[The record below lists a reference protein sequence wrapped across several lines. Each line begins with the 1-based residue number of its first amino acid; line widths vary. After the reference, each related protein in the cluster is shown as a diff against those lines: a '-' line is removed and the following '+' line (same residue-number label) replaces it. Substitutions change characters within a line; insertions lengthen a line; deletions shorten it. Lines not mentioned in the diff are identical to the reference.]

1 MYNFESLSPKD
12 FEELTRDLLQK
23 ELNITLESF
32 KNGRDQGI
40 DLRFAKN
47 SKNELI
53 IQCKHYKNSTFNN
66 LLFSLQ
72 KEVNKIQKLLP
83 KRYIIVTSLPLT
95 PQNKTKILEVCAP
108 YILSTGDIY
117 GLDDLNNLIQKY
129 PKIENSHF
137 KLWMTSTNVLER
149 ILHSDIV
156 NESIFKFEEITE
168 KIKRFVP
175 NPSLDKAHKI
185 LEKEN
190 CVVISGAPGVGKTTL
205 AEMLIWEFVIKG
217 YKFVNISENIREAFS
232 LYSLDP
238 NRKQIFYYDDFLGTT
253 NLTKNEDSMLILF
266 ISKINK
272 SKNKKM
278 LLTTR
283 EYILQQKKIL
293 YEKFDNFDFKKCVID
308 LKSYTKQIKAEILY
322 SHLYFSELPYEY
334 ILAIV
339 NNEHYLDIIKHSN
352 YNPRIIDYMT
362 MQKRYRE
369 VLPHNYFSEFIKNLD
384 NPTEIWCHAFENQ
397 IDNKTRSILF
407 AIVTFPQYYLA
418 FDKNDIQLISNM
430 ICQKLYSEKISSLDY
445 KNSIKI
451 LDGDFI
457 SINKNSI
464 HLADPSIRDFIE
476 NYIYKNDL
484 LSSFI
489 ELCSRQEQYRW
500 LYNTYFSRKK
510 SQENYAYSFFNKL
523 KIQNSKKYDSN
534 VTELMIRIIDS
545 IGDEDLIPELQ
556 NIFDYISN
564 HERDPYNNEGI
575 LSNLRTTFFEN
586 NNIVINFI
594 NQILQKIHLDIDN
607 LEDLDDYVNIA
618 KFIDIWRDILDESSV
633 QEIIDNINDK
643 FEQLQEDAIYD
654 YEDDLYYLEEAK
666 DKLEEINDK
675 LDLLNDL
682 EDIEDKIS
690 ELSELEEIKSE
701 YQQEENKS
709 YGHSY
714 SNILLGIEQEENNI
728 KNLFNSF
735 DNKY

>member
-23 ELNITLESF
+23 DLNISLESF

-47 SKNELI
+47 STNELI
-53 IQCKHYKNSTFNN
+53 VQCKHYKNSTFNN
-66 LLFSLQ
+66 LIFSL
-72 KEVNKIQKLLP
+72 KEEVNKVQKLLP
-83 KRYIIVTSLPLT
+83 KRYIIVTSLSLT
-95 PQNKTKILEVCAP
+95 PQNKTKILQVCTP

-129 PKIENSHF
+129 PKIENDHF
-137 KLWMTSTNVLER
+137 KLWMTSTNILER

-156 NESIFKFEEITE
+156 NESVFRLEEITE

-175 NPSLDKAHKI
+175 NLSLDKAHQI

-217 YKFVNISENIREAFS
+217 YEFVNISENIKEAFS

-253 NLTKNEDSMLILF
+253 NLTKNEDSRLILF
-266 ISKINK
+266 ISKVNK
-272 SKNKKM
+272 SQNKKM
-278 LLTTR
+278 ILTTR

-293 YEKFDNFDFKKCVID
+293 YEKIDYFDFKKCIID
-308 LKSYTKQIKAEILY
+308 LKNYTKRIKAEILY

-334 ILAIV
+334 ILALID
-339 NNEHYLDIIKHSN
+339 NEHYLDIIKHPN

-362 MQKRYRE
+362 MQKRYKE
-369 VLPHNYFSEFIKNLD
+369 VLPQSYFSEFIKNLD
-384 NPTEIWCHAFENQ
+384 NPTEIWYHAFENQ
-397 IDNKTRSILF
+397 INNKTRSILF

-418 FDKNDIQLISNM
+418 FGKDVIQLISNI
-430 ICQKLYSEKISSLDY
+430 ICQKLYSEKINSLDY

-457 SINKNSI
+457 TINQNNI
-464 HLADPSIRDFIE
+464 HFADSSIRDFIE

-484 LSSFI
+484 LPSFI
-489 ELCSRQEQYRW
+489 ELCNRQEQYRW
-500 LYNTYFSRKK
+500 LYNTYFARKK
-510 SQENYAYSFFNKL
+510 LQKNYAYLFFNKL
-523 KIQNSKKYDSN
+523 KKQNSIKHNSN
-534 VTELMIRIIDS
+534 VTELMIRIIET
-545 IGDEDLIPELQ
+545 IGNEDLISELQ
-556 NIFDYISN
+556 DTFGYILN
-564 HERDPYNNEGI
+564 HESAPYNNEGI
-575 LSNLRTTFFEN
+575 LSNLRTAFFEDN
-586 NNIVINFI
+586 DIVINFI
-594 NQILQKIHLDIDN
+594 NQILKKIHLDIN
-607 LEDLDDYVNIA
+607 YLEDLDDYVSIA
-618 KFIDIWRDILDESSV
+618 KFINIWRDLLNEISV
-633 QEIIDNINDK
+633 QEIIDTINDK
-643 FEQLQEDAIYD
+643 FEQLQEDAIDY

-682 EDIEDKIS
+682 EDIEEKIS
-690 ELSELEEIKSE
+690 ELSELEELKSE
-701 YQQEENKS
+701 FQQEYNKS

-714 SNILLGIEQEENNI
+714 RNVLSDIEQEEKNI
-728 KNLFNSF
+728 KNLFNSL
-735 DNKY
+735 DNK

>member
-32 KNGRDQGI
+32 KNGKDQGI
-40 DLRFAKN
+40 DLRYAKN
-47 SKNELI
+47 STNELI
-53 IQCKHYKNSTFNN
+53 VQCKHYKNSTFNN
-66 LLFSLQ
+66 LISSLK
-72 KEVNKIQKLLP
+72 KEVQKIQKFLP
-83 KRYIIVTSLPLT
+83 KRYIIVSSLPLT
-95 PQNKTKILEVCAP
+95 PKNKVKILQICNP

-129 PKIENSHF
+129 PKIENDHF

-149 ILHSDIV
+149 ILHSDVV
-156 NESIFKFEEITE
+156 NESVFKLEEITE

-175 NPSLDKAHKI
+175 NPSLDKAHLI
-185 LEKEN
+185 LKKEN

-205 AEMLIWEFVIKG
+205 AEMLIWEFVLNG
-217 YKFVNISENIREAFS
+217 YEFINISENIREAFS

-253 NLTKNEDSMLILF
+253 NLTKNEDSRLILF

-272 SKNKKM
+272 SQNKKM
-278 LLTTR
+278 ILTTR
-283 EYILQQKKIL
+283 EYILQQKRIL
-293 YEKFDNFDFKKCVID
+293 YEKIDNFDFKKCIID
-308 LKSYTKQIKAEILY
+308 LKNYTKRIKAEILY

-334 ILAIV
+334 VLALID
-339 NNEHYLDIIKHSN
+339 NEHYLDIIKHSN

-362 MQKRYRE
+362 MQKRYKE
-369 VLPHNYFSEFIKNLD
+369 ILPQNYFNEFIKNLD

-397 IDNKTRSILF
+397 ISNKTRSILF

-418 FDKNDIQLISNM
+418 FDKDDIQSISNT
-430 ICQKLYSEKISSLDY
+430 ICQKLYSEKINGLDY

-457 SINKNSI
+457 TINKNNI
-464 HLADPSIRDFIE
+464 HFADPSIRDFIE

-484 LSSFI
+484 LSSFV
-489 ELCSRQEQYRW
+489 ELCNRQEQYRW

-510 SQENYAYSFFNKL
+510 LRKNYAYLFFNKL
-523 KIQNSKKYDSN
+523 KMQNSIKYDSSI
-534 VTELMIRIIDS
+534 TELMIRTVDT
-545 IGDEDLIPELQ
+545 IGDEDLISEIQ
-556 NIFDYISN
+556 DTFDYILQ
-564 HERDPYNNEGI
+564 HENDPYNNEGI
-575 LSNLRTTFFEN
+575 LSNLRTSFYEDN
-586 NNIVINFI
+586 SIVINFI
-594 NQILQKIHLDIDN
+594 NKIFEKILIDIDD

-633 QEIIDNINDK
+633 QEIIEDISDK
-643 FEQLQEDAIYD
+643 FEKLQEEAIDD

-701 YQQEENKS
+701 YQQDENKS
-709 YGHSY
+709 YGYSY
-714 SNILLGIEQEENNI
+714 RNIISDIEQEENNI
-728 KNLFNSF
+728 KNLFNSL
-735 DNKY
+735 DNN